1 MSDFS
6 LAKYIQGVIVVNK
19 KAQKI
24 ATWIMLILMVGSV
37 VVGILAY
44 LI

>member
-1 MSDFS
+1 M
-6 LAKYIQGVIVVNK
+6 NK

-24 ATWIMLILMVGSV
+24 AAWAMLILMVGSV

-44 LI
+44 LL

>member
-1 MSDFS
+1 M
-6 LAKYIQGVIVVNK
+6 NK

-24 ATWIMLILMVGSV
+24 TVWIMLILMVGSV
-37 VVGILAY
+37 IAGVLAY

>member
-1 MSDFS
+1 M
-6 LAKYIQGVIVVNK
+6 NK

-24 ATWIMLILMVGSV
+24 AAWVMLFLMIGSV
-37 VVGILAY
+37 IAGILAY

>member
-1 MSDFS
+1 MINYLYNDF
-6 LAKYIQGVIVVNK
+6 KGVKHMNK

-24 ATWIMLILMVGSV
+24 AAWTMLILMVGSV

-44 LI
+44 LL